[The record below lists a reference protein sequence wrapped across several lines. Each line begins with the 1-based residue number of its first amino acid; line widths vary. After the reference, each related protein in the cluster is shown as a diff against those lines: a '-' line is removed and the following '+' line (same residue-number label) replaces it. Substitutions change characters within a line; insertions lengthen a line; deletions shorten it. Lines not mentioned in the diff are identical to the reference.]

1 MSVIT
6 RTELD
11 KDNQVYSNFIDSLRS
26 AKTKEV
32 YDKALK
38 VFMKFHNIELIL
50 FS

>member
-6 RTELD
+6 KTELD
-11 KDNQVYSNFIDSLRS
+11 KDKQVYSNFIDSLRS

-38 VFMKFHNIELIL
+38 VCF
-50 FS
+50 